1 MVLVPDEVEEL
12 KQIYGEIARADEGG
26 LVYLLIKGLH
36 LPAGCAPPSSD
47 ALLRPMQR
55 DGYDSRLYFASQIQS
70 PTPRNWNGQVRILDR
85 NWFAFSWKLNASGL
99 RLAQMVQMH
108 LQGLR

>member
-1 MVLVPDEVEEL
+1 MVLAPDQVDEL
-12 KQIYGEIARADEGG
+12 KLLYGEIAQAEEGG
-26 LVYLLIKGLH
+26 LVYLLIKTLV
-36 LPAGCAPPSSD
+36 LPPGCTPATSD
-47 ALLRPMQR
+47 ALLCPMPR

-85 NWFAFSWKLNASGL
+85 NWFAYSWKLNAAGL

-108 LQGLR
+108 VQALR